1 MPLDGITLNLLKNEL
16 SRYII
21 GSRIEK
27 IHQPSKDELV
37 FHLRSREGAYRL
49 LVSASANSPRLHLTA
64 NAPENPAVPPMLCM
78 LLRKHLSS
86 AVITDI
92 RQLGLD
98 RVVFID
104 LAGTNEIGDS
114 VTFTLCV
121 EIMAK
126 HSNIILINSEGNIID
141 SVKRVDFTQSSVR
154 QILPSLKYELP
165 PRQNK
170 LNIAET
176 SVDDIVETVKSK
188 KGKYLSSAI
197 LDTAEGFS
205 PLITREIASFV
216 CGSDIAAEEMNET
229 QTERLRKKLEEI
241 KSILLNGKSVP
252 TMLMRDNVK
261 PYDFTFM
268 DITQYGF
275 AVSAKE
281 FESFSQLLD
290 DFYYEKDRFERT
302 RQRSQSLL
310 KLLSNASART
320 ARKLQSRQAEL
331 EACADKDTLRIN
343 AELILANQYRLEKGS
358 LFYDLENFYNNNE
371 PVRISAD
378 PALSP
383 SANAQK
389 YFKEYRKAKTA
400 ENMLGE
406 LIEQSE
412 QELAYLESVIDS
424 VNRADGYTELA
435 EIRNELYEQGY
446 LKRAKNDKSKKAK
459 PLPPLEYVSDDGY
472 TILVGRNNVQNDILT
487 FKTAAKDDSWF
498 HTQKIPGSHVV
509 VIGNGD
515 IIPELTCRQ
524 AAALAAYHSG
534 GRESSQVAVD
544 YTEVR
549 SLKKPSGAKPG
560 KVIYHTYNTMWVT
573 PDRELCERL
582 RKKNNG

>member
-1 MPLDGITLNLLKNEL
+1 MPLDGITINLLKKEL
-16 SRYII
+16 SDCII

-49 LVSASANSPRLHLTA
+49 LISASANSPRIHLTA
-64 NAPENPAVPPMLCM
+64 NAPENPATPPMLCM
-78 LLRKHLSS
+78 LFRKHLTG

-98 RVVFID
+98 RVVFLD
-104 LAGTNEIGDS
+104 LAGTNEIGDA
-114 VTFTLCV
+114 VTFTLCI

-126 HSNIILINSEGNIID
+126 HSNIILINSEGNIVD
-141 SVKRVDFTQSSVR
+141 AVKRVDFTQSSVR
-154 QILPSLKYELP
+154 QILPMFKYEYP
-165 PRQNK
+165 PRQGKAN
-170 LNIAET
+170 LTEIEPET
-176 SVDDIVETVKSK
+176 AVNLIKNCTGKRLSGAVLET
-188 KGKYLSSAI
+188 L
-197 LDTAEGFS
+197 EGVS
-205 PLITREIASFV
+205 PLISREIASFT
-216 CGSDIAAEEMNET
+216 CGGDIAVTEINELYE
-229 QTERLRKKLEEI
+229 QRLLRKLTEI
-241 KSILLNGKSVP
+241 KETLVSGNGTP
-252 TMLMRDNVK
+252 TMLIRESVK
-261 PYDFTFM
+261 PYDFTFT

-275 AVSAKE
+275 AVSAKT

-302 RQRSQSLL
+302 KQRSQTLL
-310 KLLSNASART
+310 KLLSNMSARA

-331 EACADKDTLRIN
+331 EACADKDSLRIN

-371 PVRISAD
+371 PIRIPAD

-389 YFKEYRKAKTA
+389 YFKEYRKSKTA
-400 ENMLGE
+400 EQMLGE

-446 LKRAKNDKSKKAK
+446 LKKAKNDKTKKMK
-459 PLPPLEYVSDDGY
+459 PMPPMEYVSDDGY
-472 TILVGRNNVQNDILT
+472 TILVGRNNVQNDMLT

-524 AAALAAYHSG
+524 AAILAAYHSG

-549 SLKKPSGAKPG
+549 SLKKPVGAKPG

-582 RKKNNG
+582 KKKK

>member
-1 MPLDGITLNLLKNEL
+1 MPLDGITINLLKKEL
-16 SRYII
+16 SGCIV

-27 IHQPSKDELV
+27 IQQPSKDELV

-49 LVSASANSPRLHLTA
+49 LISASANSPRLHLTA
-64 NAPENPAVPPMLCM
+64 NAPKNPATPPMLCM
-78 LLRKHLSS
+78 LFRKHLTG

-98 RVVFID
+98 RVVFLD
-104 LAGTNEIGDS
+104 LAGTNEIGDA
-114 VTFTLCV
+114 VTFTLCI

-126 HSNIILINSEGNIID
+126 HSNIILVNSEGNIVD
-141 SVKRVDFTQSSVR
+141 AVKRVDFTQSSVR
-154 QILPSLKYELP
+154 QILPMFKYEYP
-165 PRQNK
+165 PRQGKAN
-170 LNIAET
+170 LTEIEPET
-176 SVDDIVETVKSK
+176 AVNLIKNCA
-188 KGKYLSSAI
+188 GKRLSGAI
-197 LDTAEGFS
+197 LETLEGVS
-205 PLITREIASFV
+205 PLISREIASFT
-216 CGSDIAAEEMNET
+216 CGGDIAVSEMNELYE
-229 QTERLRKKLEEI
+229 QRLLRKLTETRETLV
-241 KSILLNGKSVP
+241 SGNGIP
-252 TMLMRDNVK
+252 TMLMRDTVK

-268 DITQYGF
+268 DITQSGF
-275 AVSAKE
+275 AVSAKT

-302 RQRSQSLL
+302 KQRSQTLL
-310 KLLSNASART
+310 KLLSNMSARA

-331 EACADKDTLRIN
+331 EACADKDSLRIN

-371 PVRISAD
+371 PIRIPAD

-400 ENMLGE
+400 EQMLGE

-435 EIRNELYEQGY
+435 EIRNELYDQGY
-446 LKRAKNDKSKKAK
+446 LKKAKNDKTKKAK
-459 PLPPLEYVSDDGY
+459 PMPPMEYVSDDGY
-472 TILVGRNNVQNDILT
+472 TILVGRNNVQNDLLT

-524 AAALAAYHSG
+524 AAILAAYHSG

-549 SLKKPSGAKPG
+549 LLKKPVGAKPG

-582 RKKNNG
+582 KKKK

>member
-1 MPLDGITLNLLKNEL
+1 MPLDGITLNLLKQEL
-16 SRYII
+16 SQHII

-78 LLRKHLSS
+78 LLRKHLTG

-104 LAGTNEIGDS
+104 LAGTNEIGDA

-126 HSNIILINSEGNIID
+126 HSNIILINSDGTIVD
-141 SVKRVDFTQSSVR
+141 SVKRIDFTQSSVR
-154 QILPSLKYELP
+154 QILPTLKYEFP

-170 LNIAET
+170 LNLIEN
-176 SVDDIVETVKSK
+176 DIDSIINEIKSK

-197 LDTAEGFS
+197 LETAEGFS
-205 PLITREIASFV
+205 PLISREIASV
-216 CGSDIAAEEMNET
+216 VSGSDIASEELNDFHIEK
-229 QTERLRKKLEEI
+229 LRKMLSQIRNMLLE
-241 KSILLNGKSVP
+241 GKASP
-252 TMLMRDNVK
+252 TMLMRENVK
-261 PYDFTFM
+261 PYDFTF
-268 DITQYGF
+268 DDVTQYGF
-275 AVSAKE
+275 AVTAKQ
-281 FESFSQLLD
+281 FDSFSQLLD

-310 KLLSNASART
+310 KLLNNASARA

-371 PVRISAD
+371 TVRVSAD

-400 ENMLGE
+400 EKMLGE

-412 QELAYLESVIDS
+412 QELSYLESVIDS
-424 VNRADGYTELA
+424 VNRADGFTELA

-446 LKRAKNDKSKKAK
+446 LKRAKNDKSKKIK

-472 TILVGRNNVQNDILT
+472 TILVGRNNVQNDLLT

-549 SLKKPSGAKPG
+549 SLKKPVGAKPG

-582 RKKNNG
+582 KKK

>member
-1 MPLDGITLNLLKNEL
+1 MPLDGITLNLLKQEI
-16 SRYII
+16 SGYII

-37 FHLRSREGAYRL
+37 FHLRTRAGAYRL
-49 LVSASANSPRLHLTA
+49 LISASANSPRLHLTA
-64 NAPENPAVPPMLCM
+64 NAPENPATPPMLCM
-78 LLRKHLSS
+78 LFRKHLTG

-98 RVVFID
+98 RVVFLD
-104 LAGTNEIGDS
+104 LAATNEIGDS
-114 VTFTLCV
+114 VTFTICV

-126 HSNIILINSEGNIID
+126 HSNIILVNSDGIIVD
-141 SVKRVDFTQSSVR
+141 AVKRVDFTQSSVR
-154 QILPSLKYELP
+154 QILPMFKYELP
-165 PRQNK
+165 PRQGK
-170 LNIAET
+170 LNLTEADPKTAVAAI
-176 SVDDIVETVKSK
+176 K
-188 KGKYLSSAI
+188 KCTGKRLSGAI
-197 LDTAEGFS
+197 LESIEGVS
-205 PLITREIASFV
+205 PLISREIAAFA
-216 CGSDIAAEEMNET
+216 CGGDIGTGEINGIYE
-229 QTERLRKKLEEI
+229 ERLLTKLSEI
-241 KSILLNGKSVP
+241 KNTLLSGRATP
-252 TMLMRDNVK
+252 TMLIRESVK
-261 PYDFTFM
+261 PFDFTFM

-275 AVSAKE
+275 TVSAKD

-302 RQRSQSLL
+302 KQRSQSLL
-310 KLLSNASART
+310 KLLSNAAARA
-320 ARKLQSRQAEL
+320 ARKLQSRQSEL

-358 LFYDLENFYNNNE
+358 IFYDLENFYNNNE
-371 PVRISAD
+371 STRIPAD

-383 SANAQK
+383 AANAQK

-400 ENMLGE
+400 EKMLGE

-459 PLPPLEYVSDDGY
+459 PMPPLEYVSDDGY

-549 SLKKPSGAKPG
+549 SLKKPVGAKPG

-582 RKKNNG
+582 KKK

>member
-1 MPLDGITLNLLKNEL
+1 MPLDGITINLLKQEL
-16 SRYII
+16 SGFIV

-64 NAPENPAVPPMLCM
+64 RAPENPATPPMLCM
-78 LLRKHLSS
+78 LFRKHLTG
-86 AVITDI
+86 AVITNI

-104 LAGTNEIGDS
+104 LAGTNEIGDA

-126 HSNIILINSEGNIID
+126 HSNIILINSDGTIVD

-154 QILPSLKYELP
+154 QILPTFRYELP

-170 LNIAET
+170 LNLTET
-176 SVDDIVETVKSK
+176 DVDFAVSSIKNCV
-188 KGKYLSSAI
+188 GKRLSGAI
-197 LDTAEGFS
+197 LETLEGVS
-205 PLITREIASFV
+205 PLISREIAAFS
-216 CGSDIAAEEMNET
+216 CGGDIGTAEMNEINE
-229 QTERLRKKLEEI
+229 QRLTSKLSEI
-241 KSILLNGKSVP
+241 KNALLSGKASP
-252 TMLMRDNVK
+252 TMLIRESVK
-261 PYDFTFM
+261 PFDFTFT

-275 AVSAKE
+275 TVSARP
-281 FESFSQLLD
+281 FESFSELLD

-310 KLLSNASART
+310 KLLNNAAARA

-331 EACADKDTLRIN
+331 EACADRDTLRIN

-358 LFYDLENFYNNNE
+358 LFYDLENYYSNNE
-371 PVRISAD
+371 ITRITAD

-383 SANAQK
+383 AANAQK
-389 YFKEYRKAKTA
+389 YFKEYRKAKVA
-400 ENMLGE
+400 ESMLGE

-446 LKRAKNDKSKKAK
+446 LKRAKNDKTKKAK
-459 PLPPLEYVSDDGY
+459 PMPPMEYVSDDGY
-472 TILVGRNNVQNDILT
+472 TILVGRNNVQNDLLT

-509 VIGNGD
+509 VVGNGD

-524 AAALAAYHSG
+524 AAILAAYHSG

-549 SLKKPSGAKPG
+549 MLKKPTGAKPG

-582 RKKNNG
+582 KKK

>member
-1 MPLDGITLNLLKNEL
+1 MPLDGITLNLLKKEL
-16 SRYII
+16 SEYIV

-49 LVSASANSPRLHLTA
+49 LISASANSPRLHLTA
-64 NAPENPAVPPMLCM
+64 NAPENPATPPMLCM
-78 LLRKHLSS
+78 LFRKHLTG

-104 LAGTNEIGDS
+104 LSGTNEIGDA
-114 VTFTLCV
+114 VTFTICV

-126 HSNIILINSEGNIID
+126 HSNIILINSDGIIVD
-141 SVKRVDFTQSSVR
+141 AVKRVDFTQSSVR
-154 QILPSLKYELP
+154 QILPMFKYEFP
-165 PRQNK
+165 PRQGK
-170 LNIAET
+170 LNLAE
-176 SVDDIVETVKSK
+176 SETDAAINAIKSCN
-188 KGKYLSSAI
+188 GKRLSGAI
-197 LDTAEGFS
+197 LETLEGIS
-205 PLITREIASFV
+205 PLISREIASFA
-216 CGSDIAAEEMNET
+216 CGGDIAVSELNEIYE
-229 QTERLRKKLEEI
+229 QRLLKKLNELKET
-241 KSILLNGKSVP
+241 LLSGIASP
-252 TMLMRDNVK
+252 TMLIRENVK
-261 PYDFTFM
+261 PFDFTFT
-268 DITQYGF
+268 DIMQYGF
-275 AVSAKE
+275 TVSARG

-302 RQRSQSLL
+302 KQRSQSLL
-310 KLLSNASART
+310 KLLNNAAARA

-358 LFYDLENFYNNNE
+358 LFYDLENFYDNNKL
-371 PVRISAD
+371 VRIAAD

-389 YFKEYRKAKTA
+389 YFKEYRKSKTA
-400 ENMLGE
+400 EQMLGE

-412 QELAYLESVIDS
+412 QELAYLETVIDS
-424 VNRADGYTELA
+424 VNRADGYSELA

-446 LKRAKNDKSKKAK
+446 LKRAKNDKSKKSK
-459 PLPPLEYVSDDGY
+459 PMPPLEYVSDDGY
-472 TILVGRNNVQNDILT
+472 TILVGRNNVQNDLLT

-524 AAALAAYHSG
+524 AAILAAYHSG

-549 SLKKPSGAKPG
+549 ALKKPVGAKPG

-582 RKKNNG
+582 RKKK

>member
-1 MPLDGITLNLLKNEL
+1 MPLDGITLNLLTNEL
-16 SRYII
+16 SAQIV

-37 FHLRSREGAYRL
+37 FHLRSREGAYKL
-49 LVSASANSPRLHLTA
+49 LISASANSPRLHLTA
-64 NAPENPAVPPMLCM
+64 NPPENPSTPPMLCM
-78 LLRKHLSS
+78 LFRKHLSS
-86 AVITDI
+86 ATITAV

-126 HSNIILINSEGNIID
+126 HSNIILTDSSGTIVD
-141 SVKRVDFTQSSVR
+141 SVKRIDFTQSSVR
-154 QILPSLKYELP
+154 QILPSLKYEIP

-170 LNIAET
+170 LSLAENDAL
-176 SVDDIVETVKSK
+176 SVANAIRER
-188 KGKYLSSAI
+188 KGKRLSAAI
-197 LDTAEGFS
+197 LDTVEGVS
-205 PLITREIASFV
+205 PLISREIASLV
-216 CGSDIAAEEMNET
+216 CGGDIAAEE
-229 QTERLRKKLEEI
+229 TEGFYFEKLVKELESI
-241 KSILLNGKSVP
+241 KSTLENKTAVP
-252 TMLMRDNVK
+252 TMLIREGVK
-261 PYDFTFM
+261 PFDFTFR
-268 DITQYGF
+268 DVTQYGF
-275 AVSAKE
+275 TVTAKE
-281 FESFSQLLD
+281 FESFSKLLD

-302 RQRSQSLL
+302 RQRSISLL
-310 KLLSNASART
+310 KLLNNSAARA

-331 EACADKDTLRIN
+331 EACADKDALRIN

-358 LFYDLENFYNNNE
+358 LFYDLENFYDNNN
-371 PVRISAD
+371 VIRISAD

-400 ENMLGE
+400 ESMLGE

-412 QELAYLESVIDS
+412 QELAYLESVIDA

-446 LKRAKNDKSKKAK
+446 IKRAKNDKGKKPK
-459 PLPPLEYVSDDGY
+459 PLPPMEYVSDDGY
-472 TILVGRNNVQNDILT
+472 TILVGKNNIQNDLLT

-524 AAALAAYHSG
+524 AATLAAYHSG
-534 GRESSQVAVD
+534 GRDSSQVAVD

-549 SLKKPSGAKPG
+549 QLKKPNGAKPG

-582 RKKNNG
+582 KKKKN

>member
-1 MPLDGITLNLLKNEL
+1 MPLDGITINLLKQEL
-16 SRYII
+16 SQFIV

-27 IHQPSKDELV
+27 IHQPSKEELV

-64 NAPENPAVPPMLCM
+64 RAPENPATPPMLCM
-78 LLRKHLSS
+78 LFRKHLTG
-86 AVITDI
+86 AVITNI

-104 LAGTNEIGDS
+104 LAGTNEIGDA
-114 VTFTLCV
+114 VTFTLCM

-126 HSNIILINSEGNIID
+126 HSNIILVNSDGTIVD

-154 QILPSLKYELP
+154 QILPTFRYELP

-170 LNIAET
+170 LNLAEIE
-176 SVDDIVETVKSK
+176 VDSAV
-188 KGKYLSSAI
+188 SAI
-197 LDTAEGFS
+197 KSCVGKRLSGAILETLEGVS
-205 PLITREIASFV
+205 PLISREIAAFS
-216 CGSDIAAEEMNET
+216 CGGDIGTAEMNEFNE
-229 QTERLRKKLEEI
+229 QRLASKLSEI
-241 KSILLNGKSVP
+241 KEMLLSGKSSP
-252 TMLMRDNVK
+252 TMLMREGVK
-261 PYDFTFM
+261 PYDFTFS

-275 AVSAKE
+275 TVTARP
-281 FESFSQLLD
+281 FESFSELLD

-310 KLLSNASART
+310 KLLNNAAARA

-331 EACADKDTLRIN
+331 EACADRDTLRIN

-358 LFYDLENFYNNNE
+358 LFYDLENFYNNNK
-371 PVRISAD
+371 PIRIAAD

-400 ENMLGE
+400 ESMLGE

-412 QELAYLESVIDS
+412 QELSYLESVIDS

-446 LKRAKNDKSKKAK
+446 LKRAKNDKAKKAK
-459 PLPPLEYVSDDGY
+459 PMPPMEYVSDDGY

-524 AAALAAYHSG
+524 AAILAAYHSG

-549 SLKKPSGAKPG
+549 MLKKPTGAKPG

-582 RKKNNG
+582 KKNK

>member
-114 VTFTLCV
+114 VNFTICV

-176 SVDDIVETVKSK
+176 SVDDIVEMVKSK

-216 CGSDIAAEEMNET
+216 CGSDIAAEGMNEI

-241 KSILLNGKSVP
+241 KSILLGGKSVP

-582 RKKNNG
+582 KKK

>member
-1 MPLDGITLNLLKNEL
+1 MPLDGITINLLKQEL
-16 SRYII
+16 SQYII

-49 LVSASANSPRLHLTA
+49 LISASANSPRLHLTTR
-64 NAPENPAVPPMLCM
+64 APENPATPPMLCM
-78 LLRKHLSS
+78 LFRKHLTG
-86 AVITDI
+86 AAITDI

-104 LAGTNEIGDS
+104 LAGTNEIGDAVS
-114 VTFTLCV
+114 FTLCV

-126 HSNIILINSEGNIID
+126 HSNIILINSDGTIVD
-141 SVKRVDFTQSSVR
+141 AVKRVDFTQSSVR
-154 QILPSLKYELP
+154 QILPTFRYEYP

-170 LNIAET
+170 LNLTET
-176 SVDDIVETVKSK
+176 DVDVAV
-188 KGKYLSSAI
+188 SAI
-197 LDTAEGFS
+197 KNCVGKRLSGAILETLEGVS
-205 PLITREIASFV
+205 PLISREIAAFS
-216 CGSDIAAEEMNET
+216 CGGDIGTAEMNKIFE
-229 QTERLRKKLEEI
+229 QRLEKKLTEI
-241 KSILLNGKSVP
+241 KNSLLSGKASP
-252 TMLMRDNVK
+252 TMLMRENVK

-275 AVSAKE
+275 TVTARP
-281 FESFSQLLD
+281 FESFSELLD

-310 KLLSNASART
+310 KLLNNAAARA

-331 EACADKDTLRIN
+331 EACADRDTLRIN

-371 PVRISAD
+371 PIRIAAD

-383 SANAQK
+383 AANAQK
-389 YFKEYRKAKTA
+389 YFKEYRKAKVA
-400 ENMLGE
+400 ESMLGE

-412 QELAYLESVIDS
+412 QELSYLESVIDS

-446 LKRAKNDKSKKAK
+446 LKRAKNDKTKKAK
-459 PLPPLEYVSDDGY
+459 PMPPMEYVSDDGY
-472 TILVGRNNVQNDILT
+472 TILVGRNNVQNDLLT

-524 AAALAAYHSG
+524 AAILAAYHSG

-549 SLKKPSGAKPG
+549 SLKKPTGAKPG

-582 RKKNNG
+582 KKKKT

>member
-16 SRYII
+16 SQYIV

-37 FHLRSREGAYRL
+37 FHLRSREGAYKL
-49 LVSASANSPRLHLTA
+49 LISASANSPRLHLTA
-64 NAPENPAVPPMLCM
+64 NPPENPSTPPMLCM
-78 LLRKHLSS
+78 LFRKHLSS
-86 AVITDI
+86 ATITAV

-126 HSNIILINSEGNIID
+126 HSNIILTDSSGTIVD
-141 SVKRVDFTQSSVR
+141 SVKRIDFTQSSVR
-154 QILPSLKYELP
+154 QILPSLKYEIP

-170 LNIAET
+170 FSLAET
-176 SVDDIVETVKSK
+176 DALSVANAIRER
-188 KGKYLSSAI
+188 KGKRLSAAI
-197 LDTAEGFS
+197 LDTVEGVS
-205 PLITREIASFV
+205 PLISREIASLV
-216 CGSDIAAEEMNET
+216 CGGDIAAEE
-229 QTERLRKKLEEI
+229 TEGFYFEKLVKELENI
-241 KSILLNGKSVP
+241 KSTLENKTAVP
-252 TMLMRDNVK
+252 TMLIREGVK
-261 PYDFTFM
+261 PFDFTFR
-268 DITQYGF
+268 DVTQYGF
-275 AVSAKE
+275 TVTAKE
-281 FESFSQLLD
+281 FESFSKLLD

-302 RQRSQSLL
+302 RQRSISLL
-310 KLLSNASART
+310 KLLNNSAARA

-331 EACADKDTLRIN
+331 EACADKDALRIN

-358 LFYDLENFYNNNE
+358 LFYDLENFYDNNN
-371 PVRISAD
+371 VIRISAD

-400 ENMLGE
+400 ESMLGE

-412 QELAYLESVIDS
+412 QELAYLESVIDA

-446 LKRAKNDKSKKAK
+446 IKRAKNDKGKKPK
-459 PLPPLEYVSDDGY
+459 PLPPMEYVSDDGY
-472 TILVGRNNVQNDILT
+472 TILVGRNNIQNDLLT

-524 AAALAAYHSG
+524 AATLAAYHSG
-534 GRESSQVAVD
+534 GRDSSQVAVD

-549 SLKKPSGAKPG
+549 QLKKPNGAKPG

-582 RKKNNG
+582 KKKKN

>member
-16 SRYII
+16 SQYIV

-49 LVSASANSPRLHLTA
+49 LVSASANSPRLHLTV
-64 NAPENPAVPPMLCM
+64 NAPENPATPPMLCM
-78 LLRKHLSS
+78 LFRKHLTG

-104 LAGTNEIGDS
+104 LSGTNEIGDA

-126 HSNIILINSEGNIID
+126 HSNIILVNSEGNIID

-154 QILPSLKYELP
+154 QILPTFKYELP
-165 PRQNK
+165 PRQGK
-170 LNIAET
+170 LNLTEIQPDEGVNA
-176 SVDDIVETVKSK
+176 VKK
-188 KGKYLSSAI
+188 CTNKRLSGAI
-197 LDTAEGFS
+197 LETIEGIS
-205 PLITREIASFV
+205 PLISREIATFA
-216 CGSDIAAEEMNET
+216 CGGDIGVAEMNEINC
-229 QTERLRKKLEEI
+229 QRLENKLTEIRNMLI
-241 KSILLNGKSVP
+241 SGKANP
-252 TMLMRDNVK
+252 TMLMREGVK
-261 PYDFTFM
+261 PYDFTFT

-275 AVSAKE
+275 TVTPRP
-281 FESFSQLLD
+281 FDSFSQLLD

-302 RQRSQSLL
+302 KQRSQSLL
-310 KLLSNASART
+310 KLLTNAASRA

-331 EACADKDTLRIN
+331 EACADRDTLRIY

-358 LFYDLENFYNNNE
+358 LFYDLENFYDNNN
-371 PVRISAD
+371 PVRIPAD

-400 ENMLGE
+400 EGMLGE

-446 LKRAKNDKSKKAK
+446 LKRAKNDKTKKAK
-459 PLPPLEYVSDDGY
+459 PMPPMEYVSDDGY

-524 AAALAAYHSG
+524 AAILAAYHSG

-549 SLKKPSGAKPG
+549 SLKKPVGAKPG

-582 RKKNNG
+582 KKKK

>member
-1 MPLDGITLNLLKNEL
+1 MPLDGITLNLLKQEL
-16 SRYII
+16 SGCIV

-49 LVSASANSPRLHLTA
+49 LVSASANSPRLHLTS
-64 NAPENPAVPPMLCM
+64 NAPENPATPPMLCM
-78 LLRKHLSS
+78 LLRKHLTG

-104 LAGTNEIGDS
+104 LAGTNEIGDA

-126 HSNIILINSEGNIID
+126 HSNIILVNSDGNIVD
-141 SVKRVDFTQSSVR
+141 SVKRIDFTQSSVR
-154 QILPSLKYELP
+154 QILPSFKYELP

-170 LNIAET
+170 LNLTENDVENVALAIKNCVGKRISGA
-176 SVDDIVETVKSK
+176 ILETV
-188 KGKYLSSAI
+188 
-197 LDTAEGFS
+197 EGVS
-205 PLITREIASFV
+205 PLISREIAAFASPDD
-216 CGSDIAAEEMNET
+216 GLATEISDIAFD
-229 QTERLRKKLEEI
+229 RLCKKLLQI
-241 KSILLNGKSVP
+241 KTAIESGKATP
-252 TMLMRDNVK
+252 TMLIREGVK

-275 AVSAKE
+275 TVTPKE

-302 RQRSQSLL
+302 RQRSQSMLRLL
-310 KLLSNASART
+310 QNASARA

-331 EACADKDTLRIN
+331 EACADKDSLRIN

-358 LFYDLENFYNNNE
+358 LFYDLENFYDENK
-371 PVRISAD
+371 VIRIPAD

-400 ENMLGE
+400 ESMLGE

-412 QELAYLESVIDS
+412 QELAYLESVVDS
-424 VNRADGYTELA
+424 VNRADGYTDLA
-435 EIRNELYEQGY
+435 EIRAELYEQGY
-446 LKRAKNDKSKKAK
+446 LKRAKNDKGKKMK
-459 PLPPLEYVSDDGY
+459 PLPPLEYISDDGY
-472 TILVGRNNVQNDILT
+472 TILVGRNNVQNDLLT

-524 AAALAAYHSG
+524 AATLAAYHSG

-549 SLKKPSGAKPG
+549 ALKKPSGAKPG

-582 RKKNNG
+582 KKKK

>member
-1 MPLDGITLNLLKNEL
+1 MPLDGITLNFLKQEL
-16 SRYII
+16 SKHIT

-49 LVSASANSPRLHLTA
+49 LISASANSPRLHLTA
-64 NAPENPAVPPMLCM
+64 NAPENPATPPMLCM
-78 LLRKHLSS
+78 LFRKHLTG

-126 HSNIILINSEGNIID
+126 HSNIVLINSDGNIVD

-154 QILPSLKYELP
+154 QILPTFKYELP

-170 LNIAET
+170 LNLIEIEPET
-176 SVDDIVETVKSK
+176 AVNAIKNC
-188 KGKYLSSAI
+188 KGKHLSGAI
-197 LDTAEGFS
+197 LETLEGVS
-205 PLITREIASFV
+205 PLISREIATFA
-216 CGSDIAAEEMNET
+216 CGGDIGAWETNEIIE
-229 QTERLRKKLEEI
+229 QRLTKKLSELKEALI
-241 KSILLNGKSVP
+241 NGSAFP
-252 TMLMRDNVK
+252 TMLIRENVK

-275 AVSAKE
+275 AVTAKQ
-281 FESFSQLLD
+281 FDSFSELLD

-302 RQRSQSLL
+302 KQRSQSLL
-310 KLLSNASART
+310 KLLTNAASRA

-331 EACADKDTLRIN
+331 EACADRDTLRIN

-358 LFYDLENFYNNNE
+358 LYYDLENFYNNNE
-371 PVRISAD
+371 ILRIPAD

-400 ENMLGE
+400 ESMLGE

-446 LKRAKNDKSKKAK
+446 LKRAKNDKAKKAK
-459 PLPPLEYVSDDGY
+459 PMPPMEYISDDGY

-524 AAALAAYHSG
+524 AAILAAYHSG

-544 YTEVR
+544 YTEIR
-549 SLKKPSGAKPG
+549 SLKKPVGAKPG

-573 PDRELCERL
+573 PDRDLCERL
-582 RKKNNG
+582 RKKK

>member
-1 MPLDGITLNLLKNEL
+1 MPLDGITINLLKKEL
-16 SRYII
+16 SGCIV

-49 LVSASANSPRLHLTA
+49 LISASANSPRIHLTS
-64 NAPENPAVPPMLCM
+64 NAPENPATPPMLCM
-78 LLRKHLSS
+78 LFRKHLTG

-98 RVVFID
+98 RVVFLD
-104 LAGTNEIGDS
+104 LAGTNEIGDA
-114 VTFTLCV
+114 VTFTLCI

-126 HSNIILINSEGNIID
+126 HSNIILVNSDGIIVD
-141 SVKRVDFTQSSVR
+141 AVKRVDFTQSSVR
-154 QILPSLKYELP
+154 QILPMFKYEYP
-165 PRQNK
+165 PRQGKAN
-170 LNIAET
+170 LTEIEPET
-176 SVDDIVETVKSK
+176 AVNLIKNCN
-188 KGKYLSSAI
+188 GKRLSGAI
-197 LDTAEGFS
+197 LETLEGVS
-205 PLITREIASFV
+205 PLISREIASFT
-216 CGSDIAAEEMNET
+216 CGGDIAVSELNELYE
-229 QTERLRKKLEEI
+229 QRLLRKLSEI
-241 KSILLNGKSVP
+241 KETLVSGNAVP
-252 TMLMRDNVK
+252 TMLMRDAVK
-261 PYDFTFM
+261 PYDFTFT

-275 AVSAKE
+275 AVSAKT

-302 RQRSQSLL
+302 KQRSQTLL
-310 KLLSNASART
+310 KLLSNMSARA

-331 EACADKDTLRIN
+331 EACADKETLRIN

-371 PVRISAD
+371 PIRIPAD

-389 YFKEYRKAKTA
+389 YFKEYRKSKTA
-400 ENMLGE
+400 EQMLGE

-424 VNRADGYTELA
+424 VNRADSYTELA

-446 LKRAKNDKSKKAK
+446 LKKAKNDKSKKPK
-459 PLPPLEYVSDDGY
+459 PMPPMEYVSDDGY
-472 TILVGRNNVQNDILT
+472 TILVGRNNVQNDLLT

-524 AAALAAYHSG
+524 AAILAAYHSG

-549 SLKKPSGAKPG
+549 SLKKPVGAKPG

-582 RKKNNG
+582 KKKK

>member
-1 MPLDGITLNLLKNEL
+1 MPLDGITLYLLKQEL
-16 SRYII
+16 SGYII

-49 LVSASANSPRLHLTA
+49 LISASANSPRIHLTS
-64 NAPENPAVPPMLCM
+64 NAPENPATPPMLCM
-78 LLRKHLSS
+78 LFRKHLTG

-98 RVVFID
+98 RVVFLD
-104 LAGTNEIGDS
+104 LAGTNEIGDA

-126 HSNIILINSEGNIID
+126 HSNIILVNSEGNIVD
-141 SVKRVDFTQSSVR
+141 AVKRVDFTQSSVR
-154 QILPSLKYELP
+154 QILPMFRYEYP
-165 PRQNK
+165 PRQGK
-170 LNIAET
+170 ASLAEIT
-176 SVDDIVETVKSK
+176 SETAVESIK
-188 KGKYLSSAI
+188 KCTGKRLSGAI
-197 LDTAEGFS
+197 LETLEGVS
-205 PLITREIASFV
+205 PLTSREIASFV
-216 CGSDIAAEEMNET
+216 CGGDIAVSEMNEMFE
-229 QTERLRKKLEEI
+229 QRLLKKLTEI
-241 KSILLNGKSVP
+241 RETIIGGNGIP

-268 DITQYGF
+268 DVTQYGF
-275 AVSAKE
+275 AVSAKT

-302 RQRSQSLL
+302 KQRSQSLL
-310 KLLSNASART
+310 KLLGNMSARA
-320 ARKLQSRQAEL
+320 ARKLQSRKAEL

-358 LFYDLENFYNNNE
+358 LFFDLENYYNNNE
-371 PVRISAD
+371 TVRIAAD

-383 SANAQK
+383 AANAQK

-400 ENMLGE
+400 EQMLGE

-446 LKRAKNDKSKKAK
+446 LKRAKNDKSKKPK
-459 PLPPLEYVSDDGY
+459 PMPPMEYVSDDGY
-472 TILVGRNNVQNDILT
+472 TILVGRNNVQNDMLT

-524 AAALAAYHSG
+524 AAILAAYHSG

-549 SLKKPSGAKPG
+549 SLKKPIGAKPG

-582 RKKNNG
+582 RKKK

>member
-1 MPLDGITLNLLKNEL
+1 MPLDGITLNLLKQEL
-16 SRYII
+16 SQYIV

-49 LVSASANSPRLHLTA
+49 LLSASANSPRLHLTA
-64 NAPENPAVPPMLCM
+64 NAPENPSTPPMLCM
-78 LLRKHLSS
+78 LLRKHLTG
-86 AVITDI
+86 AVITGI

-98 RVVFID
+98 RVIFID
-104 LAGTNEIGDS
+104 LAGTNEIGDA

-126 HSNIILINSEGNIID
+126 HSNIILINSDGNIVD
-141 SVKRVDFTQSSVR
+141 SVKRIDFTQSSVR
-154 QILPSLKYELP
+154 QILPTFKYALP
-165 PRQNK
+165 PQQNK
-170 LNIAET
+170 LRLTENDAET
-176 SVDDIVETVKSK
+176 VALAIRNCGGKRLSGAILETV
-188 KGKYLSSAI
+188 
-197 LDTAEGFS
+197 EGIS
-205 PLITREIASFV
+205 PLISREIASYAYPDD
-216 CGSDIAAEEMNET
+216 GLATEMSDIAF
-229 QTERLRKKLEEI
+229 ERLTKKLSQI
-241 KSILLNGKSVP
+241 KSVLETGKASP
-252 TMLMRDNVK
+252 TMLIREGVK

-268 DITQYGF
+268 DVTQYGF
-275 AVSAKE
+275 AVTPKE

-310 KLLSNASART
+310 KLLQNSSARA

-331 EACADKDTLRIN
+331 EACADKDSLRIN

-358 LFYDLENFYNNNE
+358 LFYDLENFYDENR
-371 PVRISAD
+371 VIRIPAD

-400 ENMLGE
+400 ESMLGE

-435 EIRNELYEQGY
+435 EIRAELYEQGY
-446 LKRAKNDKSKKAK
+446 LKRAKNDKGKNPK

-472 TILVGRNNVQNDILT
+472 TILVGRNNVQNDLLT

-509 VIGNGD
+509 VIGHGD
-515 IIPELTCRQ
+515 IIPERTCRQ

-549 SLKKPSGAKPG
+549 ALKKPSGAKPG

-582 RKKNNG
+582 KKK

>member
-1 MPLDGITLNLLKNEL
+1 MPLDGLTLNLLKQEL
-16 SRYII
+16 SEHII

-37 FHLRSREGAYRL
+37 FHLRSRAGAYRL
-49 LVSASANSPRLHLTA
+49 LISASANSPRVHLTA
-64 NAPENPAVPPMLCM
+64 NAPENPATPPMLCM
-78 LLRKHLSS
+78 LFRKHLTG
-86 AVITDI
+86 ATITDI

-98 RVVFID
+98 RVIFID
-104 LAGTNEIGDS
+104 LAGTNEIGDA

-126 HSNIILINSEGNIID
+126 HSNIILINSEGVIVD
-141 SVKRVDFTQSSVR
+141 AVKRVDFSQSSVR
-154 QILPSLKYELP
+154 QIIPLFKYELP
-165 PRQNK
+165 PRQGKIEITNYDIDYIVSKIKSCKGK
-170 LNIAET
+170 LLSGAIL
-176 SVDDIVETVKSK
+176 ETV
-188 KGKYLSSAI
+188 
-197 LDTAEGFS
+197 EGVS
-205 PLITREIASFV
+205 PLVSREIASFA
-216 CGSDIAAEEMNET
+216 CGGDIAAEEMNEFNE
-229 QTERLRKKLEEI
+229 QRLTSKLAEI
-241 KSILLNGKSVP
+241 KGMLANGKATP
-252 TMLMRDNVK
+252 TMLIREGVK
-261 PYDFTFM
+261 PFDFTFS

-275 AVSAKE
+275 TVSAKT

-302 RQRSQSLL
+302 KQRSQSLL
-310 KLLSNASART
+310 KTLSNAAARA

-331 EACADKDTLRIN
+331 EACADKDTLRIY

-358 LFYDLENFYNNNE
+358 LFYDLENFYENNE

-383 SANAQK
+383 TANAQK

-400 ENMLGE
+400 ESMLGE

-435 EIRNELYEQGY
+435 EIRHELYEQGY

-459 PLPPLEYVSDDGY
+459 PMPPLEYVSDDGY

-549 SLKKPSGAKPG
+549 SLKKPVGAKPG

-582 RKKNNG
+582 KKK

>member
-1 MPLDGITLNLLKNEL
+1 MPLDGITLNLLKQEL
-16 SRYII
+16 SHTIV

-49 LVSASANSPRLHLTA
+49 LVSASANSPRLHLTS
-64 NAPENPAVPPMLCM
+64 NAPENPASPPMLCM
-78 LLRKHLSS
+78 LFRKHLTG

-98 RVVFID
+98 RVIFVD
-104 LAGTNEIGDS
+104 LAGTNELGDPT
-114 VTFTLCV
+114 TFTLCV
-121 EIMAK
+121 EVMAK
-126 HSNIILINSEGNIID
+126 HSNIILVNSEGNIID
-141 SVKRVDFTQSSVR
+141 SVKRIDFTQSSVR
-154 QILPSLKYELP
+154 QILPSFKYELP
-165 PRQNK
+165 PQQSK
-170 LNIAET
+170 LNITENEP
-176 SVDDIVETVKSK
+176 DEIVKAIRNCI
-188 KGKYLSSAI
+188 GKRLSEAI
-197 LDTAEGFS
+197 LETLQGVS
-205 PLITREIASFV
+205 PLVSREIAYFASPDDV
-216 CGSDIAAEEMNET
+216 AATEISEISA
-229 QTERLRKKLEEI
+229 ERLTKKITEI
-241 KSILLNGKSVP
+241 KNTIENGKAAP
-252 TMLMRDNVK
+252 TMLLRDGVK
-261 PYDFTFM
+261 PYDFTFADVM
-268 DITQYGF
+268 QYGF
-275 AVSAKE
+275 AVTAKQ
-281 FESFSQLLD
+281 FESFSELLD

-302 RQRSQSLL
+302 KQRSQSLL
-310 KLLSNASART
+310 KLLNNAAARA

-331 EACADKDTLRIN
+331 EACTDKDTLRIN

-358 LFYDLENFYNNNE
+358 LFYDLENFYDENK
-371 PVRISAD
+371 VIRISAD

-400 ENMLGE
+400 ESMLGE

-424 VNRADGYTELA
+424 VNRADGFTELA
-435 EIRNELYEQGY
+435 EIRAELYEQGY
-446 LKRAKNDKSKKAK
+446 LKRAKNDKGKKMK

-472 TILVGRNNVQNDILT
+472 TILVGRNNIQNDILT

-549 SLKKPSGAKPG
+549 ALKKPSGAKPG

-573 PDRELCERL
+573 PDRDLCERL
-582 RKKNNG
+582 KKKK

>member
-1 MPLDGITLNLLKNEL
+1 MPLDGITINLLKQEL
-16 SRYII
+16 SQYIV

-37 FHLRSREGAYRL
+37 FHLRSRAGAYRL

-64 NAPENPAVPPMLCM
+64 NAPENPATPPMLCM
-78 LLRKHLSS
+78 LFRKHLSG
-86 AVITDI
+86 ATITDI
-92 RQLGLD
+92 RQEGLD
-98 RVVFID
+98 RIVFVD
-104 LAGTNEIGDS
+104 LSGTNEIGDS
-114 VTFTLCV
+114 VKFTLCV

-126 HSNIILINSEGNIID
+126 HSNIILVNSDGIIVD
-141 SVKRVDFTQSSVR
+141 AVKRVDFTQSTVR
-154 QILPSLKYELP
+154 QILPTFKYELP

-170 LNIAET
+170 LNLTEIEPSDA
-176 SVDDIVETVKSK
+176 VKEIK
-188 KGKYLSSAI
+188 KCTGKRLSGAI
-197 LDTAEGFS
+197 LETIEGVS
-205 PLITREIASFV
+205 PLISREIAAFA
-216 CGSDIAAEEMNET
+216 CGNDIAISEMNEINE
-229 QTERLRKKLEEI
+229 QRLENKLSEI
-241 KSILLNGKSVP
+241 KNTLLSGNAKP
-252 TMLMRDNVK
+252 TMLMRDGVK
-261 PYDFTFM
+261 PYDFTFL

-275 AVSAKE
+275 AVTSRE
-281 FESFSQLLD
+281 FDSFSHLLD

-302 RQRSQSLL
+302 KQRSQSLL
-310 KLLSNASART
+310 KLLNNAASRA

-331 EACADKDTLRIN
+331 EACADRDTLRIN

-358 LFYDLENFYNNNE
+358 FFYDLENFYDNNNI
-371 PVRISAD
+371 VRISAD

-400 ENMLGE
+400 ESMLGE
-406 LIEQSE
+406 LIGQSE
-412 QELAYLESVIDS
+412 QELAYLETVIDA

-459 PLPPLEYVSDDGY
+459 PMPPLEYVSDDGY
-472 TILVGRNNVQNDILT
+472 TILVGRNNVQNDLLT

-498 HTQKIPGSHVV
+498 HTQKVPGSHVV

-524 AAALAAYHSG
+524 AAILAAYHSG
-534 GRESSQVAVD
+534 ARESSQVAVD

-549 SLKKPSGAKPG
+549 SLKKPVGAKPG

-573 PDRELCERL
+573 PDRVLCERL
-582 RKKNNG
+582 KKK

>member
-1 MPLDGITLNLLKNEL
+1 MPLDGITLNLLTKEL
-16 SRYII
+16 SQYII
-21 GSRIEK
+21 GSRVEK

-37 FHLRSREGAYRL
+37 FHLRTREGAYRL
-49 LVSASANSPRLHLTA
+49 LVSASANSPRLHLISG
-64 NAPENPAVPPMLCM
+64 APENPASPPMLCM
-78 LLRKHLSS
+78 LFRKHLTG
-86 AVITDI
+86 ATITGI

-98 RVVFID
+98 RVVFLD
-104 LAGTNEIGDS
+104 FSGTNEIGDS
-114 VTFTLCV
+114 VNFTLCV

-126 HSNIILINSEGNIID
+126 HSNIILINGDGNIVD

-170 LNIAET
+170 LNLTESDPEAVAKAVESCTGKRLSGAIL
-176 SVDDIVETVKSK
+176 ETV
-188 KGKYLSSAI
+188 
-197 LDTAEGFS
+197 EGAS
-205 PLITREIASFV
+205 PLICREIAAFA
-216 CGSDIAAEEMNET
+216 CGDDIAVSEMNGFHR
-229 QTERLRKKLEEI
+229 ERLIKKLCELRDT
-241 KSILLNGKSVP
+241 LLSGKGEP
-252 TMLMRDNVK
+252 TMLMRDSVK
-261 PYDFTFM
+261 PFDFTFT

-275 AVSAKE
+275 TVTSKR
-281 FESFSQLLD
+281 FDSFSELLD
-290 DFYYEKDRFERT
+290 DFYFEKDRFERT

-310 KLLSNASART
+310 KLLNNAAARA
-320 ARKLQSRQAEL
+320 ARKLQSRKAEL
-331 EACADKDTLRIN
+331 EACADRDTLRIN

-358 LFYDLENFYNNNE
+358 LFYDLENFYDENKT
-371 PVRISAD
+371 VRIATD
-378 PALSP
+378 PSLSP

-400 ENMLGE
+400 EQMLGE

-412 QELAYLESVIDS
+412 QELAYLETVIDS

-446 LKRAKNDKSKKAK
+446 LKRAKTDKAKKQK
-459 PLPPLEYVSDDGY
+459 PLPPMEYVSDDGY
-472 TILVGRNNVQNDILT
+472 TILVGRNNIQNDILT

-498 HTQKIPGSHVV
+498 HVQKMPGSHVV

-515 IIPELTCRQ
+515 IIPERTCRQ
-524 AAALAAYHSG
+524 AAVLAAYHSG

-549 SLKKPSGAKPG
+549 SLKKPSGTRPG

-573 PDRELCERL
+573 PDRDICERL
-582 RKKNNG
+582 KKKK

>member
-1 MPLDGITLNLLKNEL
+1 MPLDGITINLLKQEL
-16 SRYII
+16 SHHIV

-64 NAPENPAVPPMLCM
+64 RAPENPATPPMLCM
-78 LLRKHLSS
+78 LFRKHLTG
-86 AVITDI
+86 ATITDI

-104 LAGTNEIGDS
+104 LAGTNEIGDA

-126 HSNIILINSEGNIID
+126 HSNIILVNSDGTIVD

-154 QILPSLKYELP
+154 QILPTFKYEFP
-165 PRQNK
+165 PRQGK
-170 LNIAET
+170 LNLAET
-176 SVDDIVETVKSK
+176 EVSDAV
-188 KGKYLSSAI
+188 SAI
-197 LDTAEGFS
+197 KSLTGKRLSGAILETLEGVS
-205 PLITREIASFV
+205 PLISREIASFA
-216 CGSDIAAEEMNET
+216 CGGDIGTAEMNEIN
-229 QTERLRKKLEEI
+229 TERLTSKLSEI
-241 KSILLNGKSVP
+241 KETLLSGKASP
-252 TMLMRDNVK
+252 TMLMREGVK

-275 AVSAKE
+275 TVTARE
-281 FESFSQLLD
+281 FESFSELLD

-310 KLLSNASART
+310 KLLTNAAARA

-331 EACADKDTLRIN
+331 EACADRDTLRIN

-371 PVRISAD
+371 IIRISAD

-383 SANAQK
+383 AANAQK

-400 ENMLGE
+400 ESMLGE

-446 LKRAKNDKSKKAK
+446 LKRAKNDKTKKAK
-459 PLPPLEYVSDDGY
+459 PMPPMEYVSDDGY
-472 TILVGRNNVQNDILT
+472 TILVGRNNVQNDLLT

-524 AAALAAYHSG
+524 AAILAAYHSG

-549 SLKKPSGAKPG
+549 MLKKPTGAKPG

-582 RKKNNG
+582 KKK

>member
-1 MPLDGITLNLLKNEL
+1 MPLDGITINLLKKEL
-16 SRYII
+16 SGCIV

-49 LVSASANSPRLHLTA
+49 LISASANSPRIHLTA
-64 NAPENPAVPPMLCM
+64 NAPENPATPPMLCM
-78 LLRKHLSS
+78 LFRKHLTG

-98 RVVFID
+98 RVVFLD
-104 LAGTNEIGDS
+104 LAGTNEIGDA
-114 VTFTLCV
+114 VTFTLCI

-126 HSNIILINSEGNIID
+126 HSNIILVNSEGNIVD
-141 SVKRVDFTQSSVR
+141 AVKRVDFTQSSVR
-154 QILPSLKYELP
+154 QILPMFRYEYP
-165 PRQNK
+165 PRQGKSN
-170 LNIAET
+170 LTEIEPET
-176 SVDDIVETVKSK
+176 AVNLIKNCN
-188 KGKYLSSAI
+188 GKRLSGAI
-197 LDTAEGFS
+197 LETLEGVS
-205 PLITREIASFV
+205 PLISREIASFT
-216 CGSDIAAEEMNET
+216 CGGDIAVSELNELYE
-229 QTERLRKKLEEI
+229 QRLLRKLSEI
-241 KSILLNGKSVP
+241 RETLVSGNAIP
-252 TMLMRDNVK
+252 TMLMRDTVK
-261 PYDFTFM
+261 PYDFTFT

-275 AVSAKE
+275 AVSAKT

-302 RQRSQSLL
+302 KQRSQTLL
-310 KLLSNASART
+310 KLLSNMSARA

-371 PVRISAD
+371 PIRIPAD

-389 YFKEYRKAKTA
+389 YFKEYRKSKTA
-400 ENMLGE
+400 EQMLGE

-446 LKRAKNDKSKKAK
+446 LKKAKNDKSKKPK
-459 PLPPLEYVSDDGY
+459 PMPPMEYVSDDGY
-472 TILVGRNNVQNDILT
+472 TILVGRNNVQNDLLT

-524 AAALAAYHSG
+524 AAILAAYHSG

-549 SLKKPSGAKPG
+549 SLKKPVGAKPG

-582 RKKNNG
+582 KKKK

>member
-1 MPLDGITLNLLKNEL
+1 MPLDGITLNLLKQEL
-16 SRYII
+16 SQYII

-37 FHLRSREGAYRL
+37 FHLRSREGAFRL
-49 LVSASANSPRLHLTA
+49 LISASANSPRLHLTA
-64 NAPENPAVPPMLCM
+64 NAPENPATPPMLCM
-78 LLRKHLSS
+78 LFRKHLTG

-104 LAGTNEIGDS
+104 LSGTNEIGDA

-126 HSNIILINSEGNIID
+126 HSNIVLVNSDGNIVD
-141 SVKRVDFTQSSVR
+141 AVKRVDFTQSSVR
-154 QILPSLKYELP
+154 RILPTFTYEYP
-165 PRQNK
+165 PRQGKMN
-170 LNIAET
+170 LTEIEPEIA
-176 SVDDIVETVKSK
+176 VKTIK
-188 KGKYLSSAI
+188 NCVGKRLSGAI
-197 LDTAEGFS
+197 LETLEGVS
-205 PLITREIASFV
+205 PLISREIASYS
-216 CGSDIAAEEMNET
+216 CGGDIAASEMNEINE
-229 QTERLRKKLEEI
+229 ERLASKLSEI
-241 KSILLNGKSVP
+241 KNILLSGDGNP
-252 TMLMRDNVK
+252 TMLIREGVK

-268 DITQYGF
+268 DIMQYGF
-275 AVSAKE
+275 TVTAKQY
-281 FESFSQLLD
+281 ESFSELLD
-290 DFYYEKDRFERT
+290 SFYYEKDRFERT

-310 KLLSNASART
+310 KLLTNASSRA

-331 EACADKDTLRIN
+331 EACADRDTLRIY
-343 AELILANQYRLEKGS
+343 AELVLANQYRLEKGS
-358 LFYDLENFYNNNE
+358 LFYDLENFYDNNNT
-371 PVRISAD
+371 VRIPAD

-400 ENMLGE
+400 ESMLGE

-412 QELAYLESVIDS
+412 QELSYLESVIDA

-446 LKRAKNDKSKKAK
+446 LKRAKNDKSKKSK

-472 TILVGRNNVQNDILT
+472 TILVGRNNVQNDLLT

-524 AAALAAYHSG
+524 AAILAAYHSG
-534 GRESSQVAVD
+534 GRDSSQVAVD

-549 SLKKPSGAKPG
+549 SLKKPTGAKPG

-582 RKKNNG
+582 KKK

>member
-216 CGSDIAAEEMNET
+216 CGSDIAAEGMNEI

-320 ARKLQSRQAEL
+320 TRKLQSRQAEL

-459 PLPPLEYVSDDGY
+459 PLPPLEYISDDGY
-472 TILVGRNNVQNDILT
+472 TILVGRNNVQIDILT

-582 RKKNNG
+582 KKK

>member
-1 MPLDGITLNLLKNEL
+1 MPLDGITINLLKQEL
-16 SRYII
+16 SGYII

-49 LVSASANSPRLHLTA
+49 LLSASANSPRLHLTA
-64 NAPENPAVPPMLCM
+64 RAPENPAVPPMLCM
-78 LLRKHLSS
+78 LFRKHLTG
-86 AVITDI
+86 ATITNI

-98 RVVFID
+98 RVIFID
-104 LAGTNEIGDS
+104 LSGTNEIGDS

-126 HSNIILINSEGNIID
+126 HSNIILINSDGNIVD

-154 QILPSLKYELP
+154 QILPSFKYELP

-176 SVDDIVETVKSK
+176 DVDIAVNAIKQCENKR
-188 KGKYLSSAI
+188 LSGAI
-197 LDTAEGFS
+197 LETLEGVS
-205 PLITREIASFV
+205 PLISREIASFT
-216 CGSDIAAEEMNET
+216 CGNDIAISEMNDIYY
-229 QTERLRKKLEEI
+229 QRLVKKLGEI
-241 KSILLNGKSVP
+241 KNILISGKAVP
-252 TMLMRDNVK
+252 TMLMRETVK
-261 PYDFTFM
+261 PYDFTFT

-275 AVSAKE
+275 TVTARS
-281 FESFSQLLD
+281 FESFSELLD

-302 RQRSQSLL
+302 RQRSLSLL
-310 KLLSNASART
+310 KLLNNAAAR
-320 ARKLQSRQAEL
+320 ASRKLQSRQAEL
-331 EACADKDTLRIN
+331 EACANRDTLRIN

-371 PVRISAD
+371 IIRISAD

-383 SANAQK
+383 AANAQK
-389 YFKEYRKAKTA
+389 YFKDYRKAKIA
-400 ENMLGE
+400 ESMLGE

-446 LKRAKNDKSKKAK
+446 LKRAKNDKNTKKAK
-459 PLPPLEYVSDDGY
+459 PMPPMEYVSDDGY
-472 TILVGRNNVQNDILT
+472 TILVGRNNIQNDILT

-524 AAALAAYHSG
+524 AATLAAYHSG

-573 PDRELCERL
+573 PDRALCERL
-582 RKKNNG
+582 KKK

>member
-1 MPLDGITLNLLKNEL
+1 MPLDGITINLLKQEL
-16 SRYII
+16 SGFIV

-64 NAPENPAVPPMLCM
+64 RAPENPATPPMLCM
-78 LLRKHLSS
+78 LFRKHLTG
-86 AVITDI
+86 AVITNI

-104 LAGTNEIGDS
+104 LAGTNEIGDA

-126 HSNIILINSEGNIID
+126 HSNIILINSDGTIVD

-154 QILPSLKYELP
+154 QILPTFRYELP

-170 LNIAET
+170 LNLTET
-176 SVDDIVETVKSK
+176 DVDFAVSSIKNCV
-188 KGKYLSSAI
+188 GKRLSGAI
-197 LDTAEGFS
+197 LETLEGVS
-205 PLITREIASFV
+205 PLISREIAAFS
-216 CGSDIAAEEMNET
+216 CGGDIGTAEMNEINE
-229 QTERLRKKLEEI
+229 QRLTSKLSEI
-241 KSILLNGKSVP
+241 KNALLSGKASP
-252 TMLMRDNVK
+252 TMLIRESVK
-261 PYDFTFM
+261 PFDFTFT

-275 AVSAKE
+275 TVSARP
-281 FESFSQLLD
+281 FESFSELLD

-310 KLLSNASART
+310 KLLNNAAARA

-331 EACADKDTLRIN
+331 EACADRDTLRIN

-358 LFYDLENFYNNNE
+358 LFYDLENYYSNNE
-371 PVRISAD
+371 ITRITAD

-383 SANAQK
+383 AANAQK
-389 YFKEYRKAKTA
+389 YFKEYRKAKVA
-400 ENMLGE
+400 ESMLGE

-412 QELAYLESVIDS
+412 LELAYIESVIDS

-446 LKRAKNDKSKKAK
+446 LKRAKNDKTKKAK
-459 PLPPLEYVSDDGY
+459 PMPPMEYVSDDGY
-472 TILVGRNNVQNDILT
+472 TILVGRNNVQNDLLT

-509 VIGNGD
+509 VVGNGD

-524 AAALAAYHSG
+524 AAILAAYHSG

-549 SLKKPSGAKPG
+549 MLKKPTGAKPG

-582 RKKNNG
+582 KKK

>member
-1 MPLDGITLNLLKNEL
+1 MPLDGITINLLKQEL
-16 SRYII
+16 SGFIV

-64 NAPENPAVPPMLCM
+64 RAPENPATPPMLCM
-78 LLRKHLSS
+78 LFRKHLTG
-86 AVITDI
+86 AVITNI

-104 LAGTNEIGDS
+104 LAGTNEIGDA

-126 HSNIILINSEGNIID
+126 HSNIILINSDGTIVD

-154 QILPSLKYELP
+154 QILPTFRYELP

-170 LNIAET
+170 LNLTET
-176 SVDDIVETVKSK
+176 DVDFAVSSIRNCV
-188 KGKYLSSAI
+188 GKRLSGAI
-197 LDTAEGFS
+197 LETLEGVS
-205 PLITREIASFV
+205 PLISREIAAFS
-216 CGSDIAAEEMNET
+216 CGGDIGTAEMNEINE
-229 QTERLRKKLEEI
+229 QRLTTKLSEI
-241 KSILLNGKSVP
+241 KNALLSGKASP
-252 TMLMRDNVK
+252 TMLIRESVK
-261 PYDFTFM
+261 PFDFTFT

-275 AVSAKE
+275 TVSARP
-281 FESFSQLLD
+281 FDSFSELLD

-310 KLLSNASART
+310 KLLNNAAARA

-331 EACADKDTLRIN
+331 EACADRDTLRIN

-358 LFYDLENFYNNNE
+358 LFYDLENYYSNNE
-371 PVRISAD
+371 ITRITAD

-383 SANAQK
+383 AANAQK
-389 YFKEYRKAKTA
+389 YFKEYRKAKVA
-400 ENMLGE
+400 ESMLGE

-446 LKRAKNDKSKKAK
+446 LKRAKNDKTKKAK
-459 PLPPLEYVSDDGY
+459 PMPPMEYVSDDGY
-472 TILVGRNNVQNDILT
+472 TILVGRNNVQNDLLT

-549 SLKKPSGAKPG
+549 MLKKPTGAKPG

-582 RKKNNG
+582 KKK

>member
-1 MPLDGITLNLLKNEL
+1 MPLDGITINLLKQEL
-16 SRYII
+16 SGQII

-49 LVSASANSPRLHLTA
+49 LISASANSPRIHLTS
-64 NAPENPAVPPMLCM
+64 NAPENPATPPMLCM
-78 LLRKHLSS
+78 LFRKHLTG

-98 RVVFID
+98 RVVFLD
-104 LAGTNEIGDS
+104 LAGTNEIGDA
-114 VTFTLCV
+114 VTFTLCI

-126 HSNIILINSEGNIID
+126 HSNIILVNSDGNIVD
-141 SVKRVDFTQSSVR
+141 AVKRVDFTQSSVR
-154 QILPSLKYELP
+154 QILPMFKYEYP
-165 PRQNK
+165 PRQ
-170 LNIAET
+170 
-176 SVDDIVETVKSK
+176 
-188 KGKYLSSAI
+188 GKANLTEIEPEAAVNLIKNCTGKRLSGAI
-197 LDTAEGFS
+197 LETLEGVS
-205 PLITREIASFV
+205 PLISREIASFT
-216 CGSDIAAEEMNET
+216 CGGDIAVSEMNELYE
-229 QTERLRKKLEEI
+229 QRLLKKLTEI
-241 KSILLNGKSVP
+241 KETLIGGNGTP
-252 TMLMRDNVK
+252 TMLMRESVK
-261 PYDFTFM
+261 PYDFTFI

-275 AVSAKE
+275 AVSSKT
-281 FESFSQLLD
+281 FDSFSQLLD

-302 RQRSQSLL
+302 KQRSQTLL
-310 KLLSNASART
+310 KLLSNMSARA

-331 EACADKDTLRIN
+331 EACADKDSLRIN

-371 PVRISAD
+371 PIRIPAD

-400 ENMLGE
+400 EQMLGE

-412 QELAYLESVIDS
+412 QELAYLETVIDS

-446 LKRAKNDKSKKAK
+446 LKRAKNDKTKKAK
-459 PLPPLEYVSDDGY
+459 PMPPMEYVSDDGY
-472 TILVGRNNVQNDILT
+472 TILVGRNNVQNDMLT

-524 AAALAAYHSG
+524 AAILAAYHSG

-549 SLKKPSGAKPG
+549 SLKKPVGAKPG

-582 RKKNNG
+582 KKKK

>member
-1 MPLDGITLNLLKNEL
+1 MPLDGITLNLLTNEL
-16 SRYII
+16 SAQIV

-37 FHLRSREGAYRL
+37 FHLRSREGAYKL
-49 LVSASANSPRLHLTA
+49 LISASANSPRLHLTA
-64 NAPENPAVPPMLCM
+64 NPPENPSTPPMLCM
-78 LLRKHLSS
+78 LFRKHLSS
-86 AVITDI
+86 ATITAV

-126 HSNIILINSEGNIID
+126 HSNIILTDSSGTIVD
-141 SVKRVDFTQSSVR
+141 SVKRIDFTQSSVR
-154 QILPSLKYELP
+154 QILPSLKYEIP

-170 LNIAET
+170 LSLAENDAL
-176 SVDDIVETVKSK
+176 SVANAIRER
-188 KGKYLSSAI
+188 KGKRLSAAI
-197 LDTAEGFS
+197 LDTVEGVS
-205 PLITREIASFV
+205 PLISREIASLV
-216 CGSDIAAEEMNET
+216 CGGDIAAEE
-229 QTERLRKKLEEI
+229 TEGFYFEKLVKELESI
-241 KSILLNGKSVP
+241 KSTLENKTAVP
-252 TMLMRDNVK
+252 TMLIRESVK
-261 PYDFTFM
+261 PFDFTFR
-268 DITQYGF
+268 DVTQYGF
-275 AVSAKE
+275 TVTAKE
-281 FESFSQLLD
+281 FESFSKLLD

-302 RQRSQSLL
+302 RQRSISLL
-310 KLLSNASART
+310 KLLNNSAARA

-331 EACADKDTLRIN
+331 EACADKDALRIN

-358 LFYDLENFYNNNE
+358 LFYDLENFYDNNN
-371 PVRISAD
+371 VIRISAD

-400 ENMLGE
+400 ESMLGE

-412 QELAYLESVIDS
+412 QELAYLESVIDA

-446 LKRAKNDKSKKAK
+446 IKRAKNDKGKKPK
-459 PLPPLEYVSDDGY
+459 PLPPMEYVSDDGY
-472 TILVGRNNVQNDILT
+472 TILVGRNNIQNDLLT

-524 AAALAAYHSG
+524 AATLAAYHSG
-534 GRESSQVAVD
+534 GRDSSQVAVD

-549 SLKKPSGAKPG
+549 QLKKPNGAKPG

-582 RKKNNG
+582 KKKKK

>member
-1 MPLDGITLNLLKNEL
+1 MPLDGITINLLKKEL
-16 SRYII
+16 SGCII

-49 LVSASANSPRLHLTA
+49 LISASANSPRIHLTA
-64 NAPENPAVPPMLCM
+64 NAPENPATPPMLCM
-78 LLRKHLSS
+78 LFRKHLTG

-98 RVVFID
+98 RVIFLD
-104 LAGTNEIGDS
+104 LAGTNEIGDA
-114 VTFTLCV
+114 VTFTLCI

-126 HSNIILINSEGNIID
+126 HSNIILVNSEGNIVD
-141 SVKRVDFTQSSVR
+141 AVKRVDFTQSSVR
-154 QILPSLKYELP
+154 QILPMFRYEYP
-165 PRQNK
+165 PRQGKAN
-170 LNIAET
+170 LTEIEPET
-176 SVDDIVETVKSK
+176 AVNLIKNCT
-188 KGKYLSSAI
+188 GKRLSGAI
-197 LDTAEGFS
+197 LETLEGVS
-205 PLITREIASFV
+205 PLISREIASFS
-216 CGSDIAAEEMNET
+216 CGGDIAVSEMNELYE
-229 QTERLRKKLEEI
+229 QRLLRKLTEI
-241 KSILLNGKSVP
+241 RETLVSGNGIP
-252 TMLMRDNVK
+252 TMLIRDTVK

-275 AVSAKE
+275 AVSSKT

-302 RQRSQSLL
+302 KQRSQTLL
-310 KLLSNASART
+310 KLLSNMSARA

-343 AELILANQYRLEKGS
+343 AELILANQYRLEKGA

-371 PVRISAD
+371 PIRIPAD

-389 YFKEYRKAKTA
+389 YFKEYRKSKTA
-400 ENMLGE
+400 EQMLGK

-446 LKRAKNDKSKKAK
+446 LKKAKNDKTKKMK
-459 PLPPLEYVSDDGY
+459 PMPPMEYISDDGY
-472 TILVGRNNVQNDILT
+472 TILVGRNNVQNDLLT

-524 AAALAAYHSG
+524 AAILAAYHSG

-549 SLKKPSGAKPG
+549 SLKKPVGAKPG

-582 RKKNNG
+582 KKKK